1 MFFFFFFFFLKLK
14 AMCLHIFVMHLDVYW
29 RLSSNSPSSR
39 LNLPSTSAK
48 VTGLRHTLV
57 VVAPFPASWTSEEQ

>member
-1 MFFFFFFFFLKLK
+1 
-14 AMCLHIFVMHLDVYW
+14 VYW